1 METTGTPPDGGWGW
15 MVVLGAALINMV
27 NQALFANYGL
37 IFGEELEAMADGKAT
52 GIMLVM
58 SGSVLVTN
66 FTGLLVGPLMR
77 KFSVRTIT
85 IFGILCVGTGM
96 ICCSFSTEI
105 WQIIL
110 GYSCVTGLGL
120 GLLASV
126 TFLAI
131 NSYFTTKKST
141 AVGLAMAGTSVG
153 QMVFPTFI
161 GILLKKYNFS
171 GTALILGSIS
181 YTGILGALLFKPI
194 CSCCK
199 RMTKT
204 ENAVLENGTKS
215 DYDVN
220 FNDDIKENGK
230 DSEKRLMEDDVLLEQ
245 KPITKKGSAAIITNG
260 LQANYKDSAIAMA
273 NSSEFANNTKE
284 EPGATCFGKF
294 VKSLGLNL
302 LKDFSF
308 VHIVIGLSFGY
319 LSTVTFSTFFP
330 LFLQDEIKF
339 TIMEAST
346 CMTALSFSDI
356 LGRITVSEVCRRLK
370 LSNKSSFMLGCV
382 LLAIT
387 RSCMV
392 EMTEF
397 NYIFTASFFIGYF
410 RAVTVINQ
418 NLVISEY
425 IEKDKLAPAVGLNM
439 VSKGILVV
447 TAGQALGLLKDLFS
461 FRICIHILN
470 VILLTV
476 VSSWSL
482 EAIIKR
488 VSMKNRN

>member
-27 NQALFANYGL
+27 NQALFANFGL

-66 FTGLLVGPLMR
+66 FSGLLVGPLMR

-161 GILLKKYNFS
+161 GILLKKYYFS
-171 GTALILGSIS
+171 GATMILGAIS
-181 YTGILGALLFKPI
+181 YTGILGALLFKPM
-194 CSCCK
+194 CACCK
-199 RMTKT
+199 RMKKSGT
-204 ENAVLENGTKS
+204 VVVENGTKS

-230 DSEKRLMEDDVLLEQ
+230 DSEKRLMEDHNLLEQ
-245 KPITKKGSAAIITNG
+245 KPLTKKGSAAIISNG
-260 LQANYKDSAIAMA
+260 LQANYRDSAIAMA
-273 NSSEFANNTKE
+273 NSTEFANAKE
-284 EPGATCFGKF
+284 EPGTTCCGKF

-302 LKDFSF
+302 LKDLSF

-339 TIMEAST
+339 SIMEAST
-346 CMTALSFSDI
+346 CMTALSFSDV
-356 LGRITVSEVCRRLK
+356 LGRITVSELCRKLH
-370 LSNKSSFMLGCV
+370 LSNKSSFMLGCI
-382 LLAIT
+382 LLAVT
-387 RSCMV
+387 RSCMKKHGG
-392 EMTEF
+392 
-397 NYIFTASFFIGYF
+397 N
-410 RAVTVINQ
+410 
-418 NLVISEY
+418 
-425 IEKDKLAPAVGLNM
+425 D
-439 VSKGILVV
+439 
-447 TAGQALGLLKDLFS
+447 
-461 FRICIHILN
+461 RI
-470 VILLTV
+470 
-476 VSSWSL
+476 
-482 EAIIKR
+482 
-488 VSMKNRN
+488 